1 VENKIVVKNLQHKFN
16 IDTDREKIALKG
28 LNIEISKGEFVA
40 ILGSNGSGKSTLAKH
55 FNGIYLPSGGKVY
68 VEGMDTE
75 AEESLWEIRR
85 RVGMV
90 FQNPE
95 NQLVA
100 TQVEED
106 VAFGPENLGFPSKEI
121 RRRVDEALKVVN
133 MEEYRKHPPHL
144 LSGGQKQRVAIAG
157 VLAMEPSYL
166 VFDEPTAMLDPAGRK
181 EVLDTLV
188 HLNKNKNIAVV
199 LITHFVEEAV
209 EADRVLVM
217 ENGLIA
223 MDGTPKGVFQE
234 VEKLK
239 RMGLTIP
246 RMTEIAYLLNQE
258 GINVPVGTLTMD
270 EMVRHLCQLK

>member
-1 VENKIVVKNLQHKFN
+1 MENKIVVKNLQHKFN
-16 IDTDREKIALKG
+16 IDTAREKIALKG
-28 LNIEISKGEFVA
+28 LNIEINKGEFIA

-55 FNGIYLPSGGKVY
+55 LNGIYLPSGGKVY
-68 VEGMDTE
+68 VEGMDTLV
-75 AEESLWEIRR
+75 EENLWEIRR

-95 NQLVA
+95 NQIVA

-106 VAFGPENLGFPSKEI
+106 VAFGPENLGFPSEEI
-121 RRRVDEALKVVN
+121 RQRVDEALRVVD
-133 MEEYRKHPPHL
+133 MVEYRNHPPHL

-188 HLNKNKNIAVV
+188 HLNKNRNIAII

-209 EADRVLVM
+209 DADRIVVM
-217 ENGLIA
+217 KNGLIA
-223 MDGTPKGVFQE
+223 QDGTPKEVFQE

-239 RMGLTIP
+239 QLSLTVP
-246 RMTEIAYLLNQE
+246 LMTEIAYRLNQE
-258 GINVPVGTLTMD
+258 GINVPLNTLSLD